1 MPPAPA
7 TPVTSETVL
16 LLSFTLP
23 EIRGDSVAE
32 DINREFHAALDRTGA
47 GKVVIDF
54 QTVQYFSSVGFR
66 PLLSLLQR
74 LKASGG
80 RIVLCNLCQVVSEV
94 LQVTRFIDT
103 SGSHSAPFEVQPD
116 KVSAVS
122 SLLSP
127 VGEGMGKQ

>member
-1 MPPAPA
+1 MPKAPSTTVA
-7 TPVTSETVL
+7 SETVL
-16 LLSFTLP
+16 LLSITLP

-32 DINREFHAALDRTGA
+32 DLNREFHAALDRTGA

-54 QTVQYFSSVGFR
+54 KVVQYFSSVGFR

-74 LKASGG
+74 LNAAGG
-80 RIVLCNLCQVVSEV
+80 RIVLCNLSPVVSEV

-116 KVSAVS
+116 TVTAVA

-127 VGEGMGKQ
+127 ARMVQ